1 MVMPDL
7 RGRRRVVA
15 GLVQISK
22 RIRLRHLARI
32 HLLLFGERLAHDAVG
47 HIEPVRC
54 RLGLAVCRDQSVDA
68 IVSVAVAV
76 CPAELHL
83 VLLGDIL
90 RIGSVGDTEDT
101 IHQVQVVLVLVL
113 YDGITRRDEHH
124 LLQTFVLRVVS
135 VIAFHPITEISRNGM
150 FIT

>member
-1 MVMPDL
+1 MPDL
-7 RGRRRVVA
+7 RGHRGMLAV
-15 GLVQISK
+15 LVQISK
-22 RIRLRHLARI
+22 RIRLRHFARI

-54 RLGLAVCRDQSVDA
+54 RLGLAACRDQSVDA

-90 RIGSVGDTEDT
+90 RIGSVGDTEDN

-135 VIAFHPITEISRNGM
+135 VIAFHPIAELVETVCS
-150 FIT
+150 